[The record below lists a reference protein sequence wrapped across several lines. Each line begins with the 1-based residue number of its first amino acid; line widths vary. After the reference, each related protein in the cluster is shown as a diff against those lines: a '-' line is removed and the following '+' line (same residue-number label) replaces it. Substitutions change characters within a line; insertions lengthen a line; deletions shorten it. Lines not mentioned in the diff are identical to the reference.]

1 MSVERRIRVLIVD
14 DSVVACKALS
24 DVLATDPGIE
34 LAGMAH
40 SGASALAKLPQ
51 CVPDVVILDVDMPEM
66 DGLQTLAGIR
76 KGHPRLPVIM
86 CSGLTEAGSATTV
99 KALLGGASDY
109 VTKPRGARAQGS
121 FANFQKEVLD
131 KIHTLCPYGNLPHPA
146 APVPAE
152 PAIVASTAVA
162 APRAR
167 IDVVAIAV
175 STGGPKALAE
185 VIPNLPSDFPAP
197 ILIVQHMPPDFTKSL
212 AESLGKRSA
221 LSIEEGRAGA
231 AVVPGKVYLAPGGQH
246 MVVVRY
252 GARYEL
258 ALHDDPPVL
267 SCRPSANLLFQ
278 SAAAAYGA
286 SVLGVV
292 MTGMGQDGADG
303 AAAIRKAGGM
313 IFVQDE
319 ASSVVW
325 GMPGAVVKAGLQH
338 RVIPL
343 KSLAGVIHGAVL
355 QSRGRNREASGGD

>member
-1 MSVERRIRVLIVD
+1 MDRRIRVLIVD

-24 DVLATDPGIE
+24 ETLSADPGLE

-40 SGASALAKLPQ
+40 SGEAALAKLSQ
-51 CVPDVVILDVDMPEM
+51 CAPDVVMLDLDMPEM
-66 DGLQTLAGIR
+66 DGLKTLAEIR

-86 CSGLTEAGSATTV
+86 CSGHAETGNARVV

-109 VTKPRGARAQGS
+109 ITRARGLRAQDS
-121 FANFQKEVLD
+121 LAVFQREVLE
-131 KIHTLCPYGNLPHPA
+131 KIHALFPENPAPAAVPIADAAAKVSAHPA
-146 APVPAE
+146 A
-152 PAIVASTAVA
+152 T
-162 APRAR
+162 RAR
-167 IDVVAIAV
+167 IEAVAIAV

-185 VIPNLPSDFPAP
+185 VLPKFPSDFPVP

-221 LSIEEGRAGA
+221 LIVEEGRAGA
-231 AVVPGKVYLAPGGQH
+231 EVVPGRVYIAPGGQH
-246 MVVVRY
+246 MLVVRR
-252 GARYEL
+252 GTRYEL
-258 ALHDDPPVL
+258 SLNDGPSVL
-267 SCRPSANLLFQ
+267 SCRPSANILFQ

-292 MTGMGQDGADG
+292 MTGMGQDGTEG

-325 GMPGAVVKAGLQH
+325 GMPGAVVKAGLH
-338 RVIPL
+338 NRLSPL
-343 KSLAGVIHGAVL
+343 GSLAEVIHGAVL
-355 QSRGRNREASGGD
+355 QSRAWDREASNGN